1 METKNTF
8 YRYLHVYPASNERW
22 YNIPLHIAV
31 ALLFACGILDGAHRI
46 FINQTTAGIVEIVIF
61 GLMLLALPLVYPALA
76 WAAYIIGNVL
86 IGIGRGFAE
95 GILDAY
101 HVVKGDLLIDNPEE
115 EHFLKKLN
123 RIEKPGELRKE
134 TVREVPYAAP
144 IEVPGETIYVKEEVE
159 KIVEKI
165 VIQEKNTV
173 TEIFRPIPKTDD
185 EEEKIRYGIR
195 IYIWKTLQEFL
206 TPIEMQTLHEAM
218 IAVKDNE
225 PSRIVAVTSAS
236 DLTMI
241 KARSMRM
248 SKNDLYSLA
257 DNLCRMMK
265 LDANKSFEIFST
277 LFPNIYGKTN
287 PVTFV
292 KSMPKD
298 NRYDKDGK
306 PLANKF
312 VVHLAKQTRD
322 NIDAYLLDLYEES
335 QKSEVMVS

>member
-8 YRYLHVYPASNERW
+8 YRYLHVYPAANERW
-22 YNIPLHIAV
+22 YNITLYISTV
-31 ALLFACGILDGAHRI
+31 LLFVSGMLDGVHRI
-46 FINQTTAGIVEIVIF
+46 LITQTTAGIVEIVIF
-61 GLMLLALPLVYPALA
+61 CLMLLALPLVYPALA
-76 WAAYIIGNVL
+76 WVAYIFGNIL
-86 IGIGRGFAE
+86 IGIGRGFTE

-115 EHFLKKLN
+115 DHFLKNLN
-123 RIEKPGELRKE
+123 RIEKPGEPRKE
-134 TVREVPYAAP
+134 TICEVP
-144 IEVPGETIYVKEEVE
+144 VPGETIYIKEEVE
-159 KIVEKI
+159 KIVEKETI
-165 VIQEKNTV
+165 
-173 TEIFRPIPKTDD
+173 TEVYRPILKTDD
-185 EEEKIRYGIR
+185 DEEKIRYGIR

-206 TPIEMQTLHEAM
+206 TPLEMQTLHEAM
-218 IAVKDNE
+218 VAVKDNE

-277 LFPNIYGKTN
+277 LFPNIYGKMN

-312 VVHLAKQTRD
+312 VMHLAKQTRD
-322 NIDAYLLDLYEES
+322 NIDAYLLNLYEES
-335 QKSEVMVS
+335 QKDEPRQ

>member
-1 METKNTF
+1 
-8 YRYLHVYPASNERW
+8 
-22 YNIPLHIAV
+22 
-31 ALLFACGILDGAHRI
+31 
-46 FINQTTAGIVEIVIF
+46 
-61 GLMLLALPLVYPALA
+61 
-76 WAAYIIGNVL
+76 
-86 IGIGRGFAE
+86 
-95 GILDAY
+95 
-101 HVVKGDLLIDNPEE
+101 
-115 EHFLKKLN
+115 
-123 RIEKPGELRKE
+123 
-134 TVREVPYAAP
+134 
-144 IEVPGETIYVKEEVE
+144 
-159 KIVEKI
+159 
-165 VIQEKNTV
+165 
-173 TEIFRPIPKTDD
+173 
-185 EEEKIRYGIR
+185 
-195 IYIWKTLQEFL
+195 
-206 TPIEMQTLHEAM
+206 MQTLHEAM
-218 IAVKDNE
+218 IAVKNNE

-241 KARSMRM
+241 KARSIRM